1 MGFGFGLGLGLGLA
15 NPHPNANQTES
26 VRARWSKAGD
36 GLRLVTARALEAGEA
51 VRLDFGPRSNGEL
64 LVAPQP

>member
-1 MGFGFGLGLGLGLA
+1 M
-15 NPHPNANQTES
+15 
-26 VRARWSKAGD
+26 RARWSKAGD